1 MLDLLH
7 TKSPFQK
14 ITAKQIAA
22 ENNILYIPNARGKRL
37 KGKNHNKFY
46 AKKGMYLLLHPSNDG
61 LPRWPI
67 EWYANINGKP
77 EMLMDNQHAFN
88 CITNLNDIILQMIK
102 LYTKYIND
110 DVFIA
115 SKGFAIKLEDKIHP
129 NYIGKAS
136 LVLTKD
142 SIRNNKVKVH
152 ENIEAKKYFFNDFL
166 DHYIGW
172 NFGVVIKNNP
182 ELEQAIIS
190 FNELVISKGLRKYA
204 GTGFDVICSKDVEH
218 YELKL
223 E

>member
-1 MLDLLH
+1 M
-7 TKSPFQK
+7 PFGN
-14 ITAKQIAA
+14 

-110 DVFIA
+110 DR
-115 SKGFAIKLEDKIHP
+115 DKIKIIIEELTTSYIYEP
-129 NYIGKAS
+129 NLMSFLDNKLK
-136 LVLTKD
+136 LVDYKEEGDVLFLNFNDYFFD
-142 SIRNNKVKVH
+142 SSNKVLEEVIYSIAYSVFDCYDVNMIMFEVGNNK
-152 ENIEAKKYFFNDFL
+152 I
-166 DHYIGW
+166 
-172 NFGVVIKNNP
+172 
-182 ELEQAIIS
+182 QSIS
-190 FNELVISKGLRKYA
+190 RSDL
-204 GTGFDVICSKDVEH
+204 
-218 YELKL
+218 
-223 E
+223 